1 MYYLG
6 TLGLFSSSS
15 KVITVPDRMKALN
28 EKGKN
33 AMNELDEDQLKDKR
47 KKNAIYISSKYTLHK
62 FIF

>member
-47 KKNAIYISSKYTLHK
+47 KKNAIYISSKYTLYK